1 MLVSHDLAL
10 LKTVTCVAEVSQRAL
25 QTYRGG
31 WEAYEAGKGQRAQL
45 QASTYEAQQK
55 KAAELERFIERFGAT
70 ASKVQKA
77 QLSALTTPPARP
89 PADPHSLP
97 PASYP

>member
-89 PADPHSLP
+89 QW
-97 PASYP
+97 